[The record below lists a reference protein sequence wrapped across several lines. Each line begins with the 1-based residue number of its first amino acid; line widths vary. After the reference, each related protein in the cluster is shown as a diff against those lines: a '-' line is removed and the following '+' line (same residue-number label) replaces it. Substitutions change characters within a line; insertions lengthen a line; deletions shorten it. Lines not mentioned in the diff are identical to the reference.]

1 MYGGEHMSINVI
13 AHNLQAMN
21 ADRTLGINTGNK
33 NRAME
38 KLASGYRINR
48 SADDAAG
55 LAISEKMRRLI
66 RGLNKGTENAQDGAS
81 WVQIGD
87 GALEEAHSMLHRM
100 TQLTVQ
106 SLNGT
111 WTDSDR
117 AAMQAEFEQLQKE
130 IDRLTDTTTFN
141 EKRIFAEHEIP
152 YYQFEGNIQWMPEQ
166 KHAIGDDNNIL
177 NITYRMAEGESP
189 QTVSIQV
196 PMGLYTTKELV
207 DEIDT
212 ALENAGLLDK
222 GMQFEY
228 TTQGTCNLN
237 LEGGVSI
244 DEVTGGLAYL
254 LYDVYEGGSTG
265 ALIGTTAFLSDD
277 KTLSVA
283 LGKNDELSFD
293 IVSLDGNKTHM
304 ELKVPTD
311 PGGIRGYTRPEL
323 IDWLNESLKDTSV
336 VAVKYGQGIK
346 LTSDDSIIT
355 GLKGNMFR
363 VDDEGYTSVF
373 YDNIGY
379 GPVTMLPGVL
389 TGGGVLSTQRDDLE
403 HGHYYINSSNNELLV
418 KPNGSDTVTTLK
430 ILPDGNSEGYFTME
444 GMRDRLNE
452 LFRDNNLELTASIK
466 GDKNQDDYQGLVIT
480 SLVKGLESDVGIDP
494 ASSAYNT
501 LFVTRAYN
509 RVEQPESYVRDKESD
524 KDAYYNA
531 GKTFS
536 QDSWPLVIT
545 ADGAD
550 QNNKFILTVN
560 QKRYEITL
568 NTGVDGVAAYNNAG
582 ELVQAVQNAITA
594 LKNTITD
601 AQEKEYLESI
611 KVSNLSSPSPSATS
625 ARLQLSSTNRGVD
638 RINVSAASDAT
649 GKVNQ
654 GYKDIFTTTTSYTSD
669 TKSGLGNVTLN
680 ESITFPVTIYDSKK
694 IFRVTVAGAGGG
706 TYDLTLDKGPYN
718 SYDEILAE
726 INAKLPKATDR
737 TDPVVFDPNP
747 AAGRGETKV
756 YTGSGQDGSITQATI
771 PKLEAQGAGDQQG

>member
-1 MYGGEHMSINVI
+1 MSINVI

-756 YTGSGQDGSITQATI
+756 YNI
-771 PKLEAQGAGDQQG
+771 LL